1 MAAYVN
7 QKKAE
12 AKTPADVVVTAHMEY
27 INFLSVRPK
36 WAAVILQSRRGH
48 YGSDVWSLNK
58 RRISADVKR
67 GIKAEVFSIKFDP
80 FLIDQ
85 IMQIVLHSIEQQITY
100 APSKTITTKA
110 SIAIMRLLKYE
121 KS

>member
-1 MAAYVN
+1 
-7 QKKAE
+7 
-12 AKTPADVVVTAHMEY
+12 MED
-27 INFLSVRPK
+27 
-36 WAAVILQSRRGH
+36 
-48 YGSDVWSLNK
+48 DVWSLNK